1 MNTAVDTLTNASG
14 CFSRLLEKSITLAC
28 MYINMS
34 VYAEN
39 NVDITTTRGIILL
52 RPFGHNSDNEIFSP
66 IINF

>member
-1 MNTAVDTLTNASG
+1 
-14 CFSRLLEKSITLAC
+14 

-39 NVDITTTRGIILL
+39 NVDITTTRGITIL
-52 RPFGHNSDNEIFSP
+52 RPFGHSDNEIFSP